1 MTTWVGMAEIFD
13 LVIRGGQVVTPE
25 GVVAADVGV
34 RGGRIAV
41 IGSLA
46 AAQGGEV
53 IEAAGLHVLPG
64 VIDAHVHFREPGL
77 TQKEDFETGSRAAV
91 LGGVTSV
98 FEMPNSV
105 PATVSAE
112 HLADK
117 LARAKGRMFCDH
129 AFYIGGT
136 AENAD
141 HLGELERLPGCAGIK
156 IFMGAS
162 TGSLLLAD
170 DDGLR
175 RALASGSRRISFHAE
190 DEARL
195 QARKA
200 LALPGRVETHP
211 VWRDAACA
219 RIAGERLM
227 KLARAAGRK
236 VHVLHATTADEMPIY
251 AANKDIATV
260 EVTVNHLSM
269 SAPDCYERLGNFAQ
283 MNPPIREKAHR
294 QALWAAVRDGTIDAI
309 GSDHAPHLR
318 SEKEAVYPQ
327 SPSGMPGVQTLVPMM
342 LSHVAAGRLALT
354 RMVELTSAGPARIY
368 GVAGKGR
375 IAPDFD
381 ADFTIVDL
389 KAKRT
394 IRNADMASRCGW
406 TQFDGF
412 EATGWPVM
420 TVVRGR
426 AAMRDGEM
434 AGPAAGN
441 PVKFS

>member
-1 MTTWVGMAEIFD
+1 MTTYD
-13 LVIRGGQVVTPE
+13 LILRGGDVVTPD
-25 GVVAADVGV
+25 GVVRADIGV
-34 RGGRIAV
+34 RGGRIAG
-41 IGSLA
+41 IGHAPPESA
-46 AAQGGEV
+46 GEV
-53 IEAAGLHVLPG
+53 IDVTGLHVLPG

-77 TQKEDFETGSRAAV
+77 TAKEDFETGSRAAV

-98 FEMPNSV
+98 FEMPNSN

-112 HLADK
+112 LLADK
-117 LARAKGRMFCDH
+117 MDRAKGRMACDY

-141 HLGELERLPGCAGIK
+141 QLGELERLPGCAGVK

-170 DDGLR
+170 DDGLT

-190 DEARL
+190 DEVRL

-200 LALPGRVETHP
+200 LALPRRVETHP

-227 KLARAAGRK
+227 RLAKAAGRK

-251 AANKDIATV
+251 AACKDFATV

-269 SAPDCYERLGNFAQ
+269 TAPDCYERLGNFAQ
-283 MNPPIREKAHR
+283 MNPPVREKAH
-294 QALWAAVRDGTIDAI
+294 QDALWQAVRDGTIDAI

-318 SEKEAVYPQ
+318 AEKDAPYPQ

-342 LSHVAAGRLALT
+342 LSHVAAGRLSLE
-354 RMVELTSAGPARIY
+354 RMVQLTSAGPAWIY
-368 GVAGKGR
+368 GVEGKGL
-375 IAPDFD
+375 IAPEFD

-412 EATGWPVM
+412 EATGWPLM
-420 TVVRGR
+420 TVVRGQVV
-426 AAMRDGEM
+426 MREGAVVGAPRGE
-434 AGPAAGN
+434 A
-441 PVKFS
+441 VRFL

>member
-1 MTTWVGMAEIFD
+1 MTQTFD
-13 LVIRGGQVVTPE
+13 LVIRGGQVVTP
-25 GVVAADVGV
+25 GGLVSADLGV
-34 RGGRIAV
+34 RDGKIAG
-41 IGSLA
+41 IGSFGA
-46 AAQGGEV
+46 ERGGEV

-77 TQKEDFETGSRAAV
+77 TAKEDFETGSRAAV

-98 FEMPNSV
+98 FEMPNSN
-105 PATVSAE
+105 PPTVSAE
-112 HLADK
+112 GLADK
-117 LARAKGRMFCDH
+117 LARAAGRMACDY

-136 AENAD
+136 AENAS
-141 HLGELERLPGCAGIK
+141 HLGELERLPGCAGVK

-170 DDGLR
+170 DEGLT

-190 DEARL
+190 DEDRL

-227 KLARAAGRK
+227 RLARAAGRK

-251 AANKDIATV
+251 AANKDIASV

-269 SAPDCYERLGNFAQ
+269 TAPDCYERLGNYAQ
-283 MNPPIREKAHR
+283 MNPPVREKAH
-294 QALWAAVRDGTIDAI
+294 QDALWAAVRDGTIDAI

-318 SEKEAVYPQ
+318 SEKDAPYPQ

-342 LSHVAAGRLALT
+342 LSHVAAGRLSLE
-354 RMVELTSAGPARIY
+354 RFCELTSAGPARIY

-375 IAPDFD
+375 IAEGYD

-389 KAKRT
+389 KAKRV

-426 AAMRDGEM
+426 AAMRDC
-434 AGPAAGN
+434 AVTGPASGEAVRFG
-441 PVKFS
+441 

>member
-1 MTTWVGMAEIFD
+1 MSKLFD
-13 LVIRGGQVVTPE
+13 LIIRGGQVVTPE
-25 GVVAADVGV
+25 GVVRADIGV
-34 RGGRIAV
+34 TAGRISA
-41 IGSLA
+41 IGDVPVGA
-46 AAQGGEV
+46 GAEEIDAG
-53 IEAAGLHVLPG
+53 GLHVLPG

-91 LGGVTSV
+91 LGGVTAV
-98 FEMPNSV
+98 FEMPNSA

-112 HLADK
+112 LLADK
-117 LARAKGRMFCDH
+117 VSRARGRMACDY

-136 AENAD
+136 SDNAG
-141 HLGELERLPGCAGIK
+141 HLGELERLPGCAGVK

-170 DDGLR
+170 EDGLT
-175 RALASGSRRISFHAE
+175 RALASGTRRISFHAE
-190 DEARL
+190 DEERL
-195 QARKA
+195 QQRKA
-200 LALPGRVETHP
+200 LALAGRPETHP

-219 RIAGERLM
+219 RLAGERLM
-227 KLARAAGRK
+227 RLARAAGRK

-260 EVTVNHLSM
+260 EVTVNHLSLT
-269 SAPDCYERLGNFAQ
+269 APDCYERLGTYAQ
-283 MNPPIREKAHR
+283 MNPPVREKAH
-294 QALWAAVRDGTIDAI
+294 QDALWQAVRDGTIDAI
-309 GSDHAPHLR
+309 GSDHAPHLP
-318 SEKEAVYPQ
+318 SEKEAPYPQ

-342 LSHVAAGRLALT
+342 LSHVAAGRLSLE
-354 RMVELTSAGPARIY
+354 RMVQLTSAGPAWIY
-368 GVAGKGR
+368 GIEGKGL

-389 KAKRT
+389 KAKRV

-420 TVVRGR
+420 TVVRGQVV
-426 AAMRDGEM
+426 MRDGGVVGAPRGE
-434 AGPAAGN
+434 A
-441 PVKFS
+441 VRFL